1 MAFHF
6 HQAAAPV
13 LLRVMRSACSGK
25 RDLMFALFVW
35 PVQSIGQGS
44 LLFNQAP
51 GLREVEGSRD
61 KRQDWVKKTGK
72 GRCRRKR
79 GVKAG
84 ETTDKCSKP
93 CLSLHDF
100 FFLPLT
106 RTHFVPPASSLHI
119 CLPPSHLHFSCTC
132 VTLIPH
138 FLSASLFFVRCYAQH
153 THTRARSLPFFPT
166 LNHLYSRVLNCPF
179 RPCLLLI
186 QPTSF
191 PPFHQNFIQTHLSI
205 LFHVM
210 PLSLTPLCYLFLLF
224 LIGLLLFPK
233 WIFVLTIQHLE

>member
-1 MAFHF
+1 M
-6 HQAAAPV
+6 
-13 LLRVMRSACSGK
+13 
-25 RDLMFALFVW
+25 
-35 PVQSIGQGS
+35 
-44 LLFNQAP
+44 
-51 GLREVEGSRD
+51 
-61 KRQDWVKKTGK
+61 T
-72 GRCRRKR
+72 
-79 GVKAG
+79 
-84 ETTDKCSKP
+84 
-93 CLSLHDF
+93 F
-100 FFLPLT
+100 FSLPLT
-106 RTHFVPPASSLHI
+106 TTHFVPPASSLHI
-119 CLPPSHLHFSCTC
+119 CLPSSHLHFSCTC

-153 THTRARSLPFFPT
+153 THTHTHTRLLPFFPT

-186 QPTSF
+186 HPTSF

-233 WIFVLTIQHLE
+233 WIFVLTIQH